1 MRRDARPL
9 KLLKRKLVRG
19 RFCFCGLRLGRLG
32 LLRLGGHRDV
42 LRVRGD
48 LRPLR
53 GCGDV
58 RLVRELRDVLKPR
71 KLRQIQRGD
80 GKFVGIVGDV
90 DRLAVKALGRVIGE
104 GDADILSV
112 LADIV
117 DHGLLHVRV
126 GLAVEHLQERIG
138 LVVRVMADLKEPVSG
153 VGGDNAAVLVENIDR
168 LDVVFVAQLLQPR
181 GKGYGPEPVALV
193 VGHKVLVAVLVI
205 VGMVTPRGLVEQGG
219 VLLEQIG
226 DQPGLGEEAAVIVFL
241 DDVAV
246 VQALLIAAAH
256 LVERDDGAFDALGD
270 LEQGL
275 GIEGDAEDQQHAE
288 DRQRKDLAEDGAV
301 KDHRRALFAVEDAL
315 VGLDLVADKVVAHDD
330 RIGQAQQHDQNKARV
345 GPEEHVFVA

>member
-1 MRRDARPL
+1 M
-9 KLLKRKLVRG
+9 
-19 RFCFCGLRLGRLG
+19 
-32 LLRLGGHRDV
+32 
-42 LRVRGD
+42 RGD
-48 LRPLR
+48 LRSLC

-71 KLRQIQRGD
+71 KLHQIQRGD

-168 LDVVFVAQLLQPR
+168 LDIVLVAQLLQPR
-181 GKGYGPEPVALV
+181 GKGYGPESVALV

-288 DRQRKDLAEDGAV
+288 DRQRKDLAEDRLV
-301 KDHRRALFAVEDAL
+301 KNQRRAFFPDEDAL
-315 VGLDLVADKVVAHDD
+315 VGLDLVADKIVAHDD
-330 RIGQAQQHDQNKARV
+330 GIGQAQQHDQDKAHV